1 MQKVNR
7 KLLGFTL
14 MERVDESL
22 ESYLDKN
29 PKPSTAVLHSISDQF
44 VNVINVMKKN
54 HISHGDLWFHNIG
67 VSIDHKGVLTLRLLD
82 FDKGSIEKSYTD
94 LDILGL
100 ARNLFGGQAQV
111 HAIAQLRILLW
122 PRLRTMFVSPYL
134 RKNPPQDS
142 NAIKKRWKTLYE
154 NCGKTR
160 FTKVANKHVLCGQ
173 ETKKGTACSNY
184 KFSCRWHNK

>member
-44 VNVINVMKKN
+44 VN
-54 HISHGDLWFHNIG
+54 IG
-67 VSIDHKGVLTLRLLD
+67 VSIDHKGVLTLRLLN

-100 ARNLFGGQAQV
+100 ARNLFGGHAQV
-111 HAIAQLRILLW
+111 HAIAQLRVLLW
-122 PRLRTMFVSPYL
+122 PRLRTMFVSPHL